1 LNTFLQSNTMR
12 TTLWIPVIAT
22 ALLAPA
28 HAVFAQA
35 FPGKM
40 VRIVIPFSLG
50 GSNDLTAR
58 ILLPHLAERWKQQ
71 VIIDPHVGAA
81 STVGTDHVAKSA
93 PDGHTILFT
102 STQFAYAPSTFAKL
116 PYDPLND
123 LVPVT
128 LVTVSPQMI
137 IAHPSLPANTPKQLV
152 ALARA
157 RPGELSLGNAGN
169 SLPSLSFIT
178 LAKVKMTPV
187 PYKGAG
193 PLQIDVMGGHVPL
206 GMGAISS
213 FMGTVRSGRAKVIGV
228 CSLQPTPLY
237 PSAPPMAEAAPGF
250 EAVAWF
256 GMFVPRGTSPAVVKR
271 IRDDIADVLKIPD
284 VRKRLNDIGGDP
296 SGMPT
301 EEFARMVRSEIEKWN
316 KVAASAGIKP
326 Q

>member
-1 LNTFLQSNTMR
+1 MLSKLWVAFIASALLFPLQS
-12 TTLWIPVIAT
+12 
-22 ALLAPA
+22 
-28 HAVFAQA
+28 VFAQVSSTSSGQA
-35 FPGKM
+35 FPGKV

-58 ILLPHLAERWKQQ
+58 VLLPHLSERWKQQ
-71 VIIDPHVGAA
+71 VLIEPHVGAA
-81 STVGTDHVAKSA
+81 STVGADYVAKSV

-137 IAHPSLPANTPKQLV
+137 IAHPSLPVNNPKELV
-152 ALARA
+152 AFARA
-157 RPGELSLGNAGN
+157 HPGQLSIGNAGN
-169 SLPSLSFIT
+169 PLPTYSFIT

-193 PLQIDVMGGHVPL
+193 PLMIDVMGGHVPL
-206 GMGAISS
+206 GMAAISS
-213 FMGTVRSGRAKVIGV
+213 VMGTVRSGRAKVIGV
-228 CSLQPTPLY
+228 CSLTPTPLY

-271 IRDDIADVLKIPD
+271 IRDDIAGVLQIPD

-296 SGMPT
+296 SGMPP